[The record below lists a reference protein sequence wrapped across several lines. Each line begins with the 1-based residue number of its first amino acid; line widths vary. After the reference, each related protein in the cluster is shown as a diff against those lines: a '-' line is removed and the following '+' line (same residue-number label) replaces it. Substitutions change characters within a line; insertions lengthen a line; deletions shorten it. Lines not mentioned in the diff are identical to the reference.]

1 MVVGKTRRWRGTSAG
16 ARHTGAADP
25 PSPSFRYYSLM
36 DDHDFLSGGG
46 EMGALIRAYD
56 WASSPLGPPGSWP
69 QGLKTSVRV
78 LLSTGHP
85 MFIWW
90 GPELIQFYNDAYRRS
105 IGPERHPSAVGQR
118 GRECW
123 AEIWDIIGPQIE
135 QVMTGRGYTWH
146 ENQLVPITRY
156 GKREDVYWTYSYG
169 PIDDPTAPH
178 GVGGVLVVCTETTE
192 QVFAERRLKAAEA
205 RWRALFE
212 QTPGFVAILG
222 GPEHVFEFAN
232 PNYFTL
238 IGGRAVLGKSVRD
251 ALPDVAAQG
260 FVELLDEVYRSGEPH
275 VGVAT
280 PVFLEHGPNEGR
292 ERRYLDFVYQPVHD
306 AAGAVT
312 GIFVNG
318 YDVTERVRASDSLRD
333 EDRRKDEFLAMLG
346 HELRNPLSAIQ
357 NASELL
363 LRNTASD
370 PATRMVGELLGRQV
384 TQLGKLVDDLL
395 DLSRI
400 SQGLIE
406 LKQEPVELGSAI
418 ALALESVEPLV
429 RAKRHEVVNVGS
441 DVPLYAHGDLS
452 RIVQAISNVITN
464 AAKYTEVGG
473 QIEVTLER
481 VGRDAV
487 IAIADNGTGIP
498 PELLPNIFDLFV
510 QGSRTADRAEG
521 GLGIGLSVV
530 RRLVEMHG
538 GQVAAASDGVGRG
551 SKFQIRLPL
560 SSAPAQRAAPLADR
574 RRTDARRVLVVD
586 DNADA
591 ADSLAALLRI
601 SGHDADTAYTGRDA
615 LERMRRS
622 HADVVLLDI
631 GLPEMDGYE
640 VARRIRAEHGG
651 LVLVAVTG
659 YGQAADVQRAE
670 DAGFDAHITKPVAF
684 EDLQRVLA
692 EL

>member
-1 MVVGKTRRWRGTSAG
+1 MIIALPRWASQRCLGG
-16 ARHTGAADP
+16 AHSTGRPTLAL
-25 PSPSFRYYSLM
+25 SFRYYSVM

-46 EMGALIRAYD
+46 EMGALIRAHD
-56 WASSPLGPPGSWP
+56 WAASPLGEPGSWP

-105 IGPERHPSAVGQR
+105 IGPERHPSAVGQPA
-118 GRECW
+118 RECW

-135 QVMTGRGYTWH
+135 QVMEGRGYTWH

-169 PIDDPTAPH
+169 PIDEPTAPH

-192 QVFAERRLKAAEA
+192 QVFAEQRLKAAEA

-212 QTPGFVAILG
+212 QTPGFVAILS
-222 GPEHVFEFAN
+222 GPRHVFEFAN
-232 PNYFTL
+232 PNYFKL
-238 IGGRAVLGKSVRD
+238 IGGRHLLGKSLRE

-280 PVFLEHGPNEGR
+280 SVFLEHGPNEGR

-306 AAGAVT
+306 AAGGVT

-318 YDVTERVRASDSLRD
+318 YDVTERVLASDSLRD

-363 LRNTASD
+363 VRNAASD
-370 PATRMVGELLGRQV
+370 ASTRMVGELLARQV

-400 SQGLIE
+400 SQGRIE
-406 LKQEPVELGSAI
+406 LQREPVELGSAI

-429 RAKRHEVVNVGS
+429 RTKRHEVLNAGS
-441 DVPLYAHGDLS
+441 TVPLYVNGDPS

-464 AAKYTEVGG
+464 AAKYTEAGG
-473 QIEVTLER
+473 RIEVTLEQE
-481 VGRDAV
+481 GQSAV
-487 IAIADNGTGIP
+487 IAIADNGVGMS
-498 PELLPNIFDLFV
+498 PELLPNVFDLFV
-510 QGSRTADRAEG
+510 QGSRTAERSEG
-521 GLGIGLSVV
+521 GLGIGLSLV

-538 GQVAAASDGVGRG
+538 GQVAAASDGVGCG
-551 SKFQIRLPL
+551 STFQIRLPL
-560 SSAPAQRAAPLADR
+560 SSAPAPSVAAWSGER
-574 RRTDARRVLVVD
+574 RIDLRRVLVVD

-601 SGHDADTAYTGRDA
+601 SGHDAETAYTGRDA

-640 VARRIRAEHGG
+640 VARRIRAEHGA

-659 YGQAADVQRAE
+659 YGQAADVRRAE

-684 EDLQRVLA
+684 EELQRVLA